1 MGLARAFHAM
11 AVKPM
16 QDFEHV
22 EDWVFDLDN
31 TLYPAS
37 CRLFDQV
44 DERMGQFISDF
55 LKVDRTEARLVQK
68 KYFHQ
73 YGTTLRGLMLEHNL
87 NPDAFLDYV
96 HDIDHSPVPADP
108 ALAQALEA
116 LPGRKV
122 IFTNGTVAHA
132 ENVLARLGCADHFE
146 DIFDIVHSDYLPK
159 PQLEP
164 YRKFIAQTGVRPEK
178 AAMFEDIARN
188 LEVPASLGM
197 KTVLVTSS
205 DNEDGNLI
213 NELSGGTEQPH
224 VHHRTADLAGFL
236 SGIIALN
243 IHSAI

>member
-1 MGLARAFHAM
+1 MASARAFREMVAS
-11 AVKPM
+11 PM
-16 QDFEHV
+16 LDFAHV

-44 DERMGQFISDF
+44 DERMGQFISAF
-55 LKVDRTEARLVQK
+55 LKIDRAEAKRVQK
-68 KYFHQ
+68 QYFHQ
-73 YGTTLRGLMLEHNL
+73 HGTTLRGLMLEHNM
-87 NPDAFLDYV
+87 NPDEFLDYV

-108 ALAQALEA
+108 ALAAALEA

-122 IFTNGTVAHA
+122 IFTNGTVTHA
-132 ENVLARLGCADHFE
+132 QNILRKLGCADHFE

-159 PQLEP
+159 PQLAP
-164 YRKFIAQTGVRPEK
+164 YQKFIAQTGIRPEK

-197 KTVLVTSS
+197 KTILVTSS

-213 NELSGGTEQPH
+213 NQLSGGIEQPH
-224 VHHRTADLAGFL
+224 VHYQTPHLAGFL
-236 SGIIALN
+236 E
-243 IHSAI
+243 AIVKARQAS